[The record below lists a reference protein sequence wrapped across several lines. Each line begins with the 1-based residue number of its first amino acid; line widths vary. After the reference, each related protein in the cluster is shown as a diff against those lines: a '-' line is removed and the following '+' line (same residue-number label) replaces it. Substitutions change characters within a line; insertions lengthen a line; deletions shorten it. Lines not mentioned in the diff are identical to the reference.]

1 LSKPKKKREIKSQI
15 HIRVKIKHTHT
26 LFYVNSVSKPFRFV
40 IERYML
46 ILGAKTESEATLA
59 EPKLSLDQQHN
70 L

>member
-1 LSKPKKKREIKSQI
+1 
-15 HIRVKIKHTHT
+15 
-26 LFYVNSVSKPFRFV
+26 VSKPFRFV